1 MLLPPQ
7 SAVTSSRGTS
17 YVTKK
22 LADGTT
28 STVSV
33 TVKYLGEGGIS
44 QLLSG
49 DLKVGG
55 DTLIIKK
62 TDTSASAL
70 VTMSTGTGPGGGMGG
85 GPLR

>member
-1 MLLPPQ
+1 M
-7 SAVTSSRGTS
+7 TSSRGTS

-33 TVKYLGEGGIS
+33 TVKYLGEGIS

-49 DLKVGG
+49 DLKVG